1 MEGVIIT
8 DTMEKY
14 AQECEKADVTS
25 RQPPLSAEQMRQQVQ
40 RIHME
45 GIQRSRK
52 TDTNKEKTI

>member
-25 RQPPLSAEQMRQQVQ
+25 RQPAFSAEQMRQQVQ
-40 RIHME
+40 RIQEE
-45 GIQRSRK
+45 GFRR
-52 TDTNKEKTI
+52 TREKDSTREK

>member
-25 RQPPLSAEQMRQQVQ
+25 RQPALSAEQMRQQVQ
-40 RIHME
+40 RIQEE
-45 GIQRSRK
+45 GFRR
-52 TDTNKEKTI
+52 TREKDSTREK